1 MTDLHY
7 EVRGTGPAVCLIH
20 SGVTDC
26 RMWDRQVAV
35 LSPDYT
41 AVRFDLRG
49 FGDSPLPE
57 GQVSFV
63 DDLGELLDE
72 LQIDQTVLVGNSL
85 GGRVAIEYTVEYPE
99 RITKLVLVA
108 AALRDHDWSE
118 EMRAFGAAE
127 DEALA
132 RGDLE
137 AAVELNLE
145 TWAQPHVRELV
156 RPMQRRAFE
165 VQLEGSDEGER
176 PQSPPA
182 SSRLGE
188 LPTRTL
194 VLVGDR
200 DKQDFRALGDRF
212 AREIPRAR
220 LEVIKGAGHLPSLE
234 QPEEF
239 NRLLLTFLEDG
250 V

>member
-1 MTDLHY
+1 LTDLHY
-7 EVRGTGPAVCLIH
+7 EVTGSGPAVCLVH
-20 SGVTDC
+20 SGVTDS
-26 RMWDRQVAV
+26 RMWDRQVAL

-41 AVRFDLRG
+41 VLRFDLRG
-49 FGDSPLPE
+49 FGDSPPPE
-57 GQVSFV
+57 GPVSFV
-63 DDLGELLDE
+63 DDLHDLLDE
-72 LQIDQTVLVGNSL
+72 LRIDQTVLVGNSL
-85 GGRVAIEYTVEYPE
+85 GGRIALEYAVEHAE

-108 AALRDHDWSE
+108 AGLRDHDWSK

-127 DEALA
+127 DDALA
-132 RGDLE
+132 RGDVD

-176 PQSPPA
+176 PQGPPA

-188 LPTRTL
+188 LRTRTL

-200 DKQDFRALGDRF
+200 DKQDFRALADRF

-239 NRLLLTFLEDG
+239 DRLLLEFLQDG

>member
-1 MTDLHY
+1 LTDLHY
-7 EVRGTGPAVCLIH
+7 EVTGSGPAVCLVH
-20 SGVTDC
+20 SGVTDS
-26 RMWDRQVAV
+26 RMWDRQVAL

-41 AVRFDLRG
+41 VLRFDLRG
-49 FGDSPLPE
+49 FGDSLPPE
-57 GQVSFV
+57 GPVSFV
-63 DDLGELLDE
+63 DDLHDLLDE

-85 GGRVAIEYTVEYPE
+85 GGRIALEYAVEHAE

-108 AALRDHDWSE
+108 AGLRDHDWSK

-127 DEALA
+127 DDALA
-132 RGDLE
+132 RGDVD

-156 RPMQRRAFE
+156 RPMQRQAFE

-188 LPTRTL
+188 LRTRTL

-200 DKQDFRALGDRF
+200 DKQDFRALADRF

-239 NRLLLTFLEDG
+239 DRLLLEFLQDG